1 MLQRYFRSMAGRL
14 FLFLLVG
21 VMGSASIALGLADVR
36 RQADLRRI
44 RLERISERVE
54 DFLSLVESAPVPL
67 RMDLISRGITGLRPA
82 TGEEKIEKPDTEL
95 TQRLI
100 SRVGSDIRADL
111 ANPRSCFPQGAE
123 RRIYATLDCRV
134 ISMTLAD
141 GFAVRV
147 VLFTPQADNFGL
159 PGLDP
164 VFLSI
169 LALGVGALA
178 FFAARMAAAPLN
190 DLSRAARA
198 LGGDLN
204 RLPLLERGPQEVRD
218 AVSAFNAMQVKLRA
232 HVIERTHI
240 LASITHDLQTPL
252 TRLRLKIER
261 VSDVALRSRLVDDLD
276 RMQALIRQGLDFSRG
291 NQTQEPF
298 VPLVLDSLLESV
310 VNDATDAGC
319 PVALLERSGCDVE
332 VRPQALQRCLANLLE
347 NAIKHGGSAEV
358 SARQVNGTVEVRV
371 RDHGPGIPPDQ
382 LEAVFEPFVRV
393 SAAPSWTSTGVGL
406 GLTIARQLAQKNEA
420 DLLLANHPDGGL
432 EARLILRRGIVP
444 GTGAVV
450 ASDPSLRVR

>member
-1 MLQRYFRSMAGRL
+1 MLQRYFGSMAGRL
-14 FLFLLVG
+14 FLFLLIG
-21 VMGSASIALGLADVR
+21 VMGSASIALGMANVR

-44 RLERISERVE
+44 RLERLTERVQ
-54 DFLSLVESAPVPL
+54 DFISLVNSAPAPL
-67 RMDLISRGITGLRPA
+67 RAELIARGVTGLRPA
-82 TGEEKIEKPDTEL
+82 SGEEKIEKADTDL
-95 TQRLI
+95 TRSLN
-100 SRVGSDIRADL
+100 SHLGAGVRAEF
-111 ANPRSCFPQGAE
+111 AVPWSCFPRGAE
-123 RRIYATLDCRV
+123 RRVYTTLDCRL
-134 ISMTLAD
+134 ISAALAD
-141 GFAVRV
+141 GSAIKV
-147 VLFTPQADNFGL
+147 VLVTPERDNFDL

-169 LALGVGALA
+169 LAIGVGGLT

-218 AVSAFNAMQVKLRA
+218 ALRAFNAMQVKLRD
-232 HVIERTHI
+232 HLIERTHI

-252 TRLRLKIER
+252 TRLRPKIEK
-261 VSDVALRSRLVDDLD
+261 VSDVALRSRLIDDLD

-310 VNDATDAGC
+310 VHDAVDAGC
-319 PVALLERSGCDVE
+319 TVALLERSGCDVE

-358 SARQVNGTVEVRV
+358 SARQVNGAVQIRI

-382 LEAVFEPFVRV
+382 LEAVFEPFVRLG
-393 SAAPSWTSTGVGL
+393 ATHLHTTTGVGL
-406 GLTIARQLAQKNEA
+406 GLTIARQLAQKNDAE
-420 DLLLANHPDGGL
+420 LLLANHPDGGL
-432 EARLILRRGIVP
+432 EACLILRRGVVS
-444 GTGAVV
+444 GTGSA
-450 ASDPSLRVR
+450 AAAELKPA